1 MSLVLVKRSLA
12 YFAVLVAAM
21 FLHSCATLPQQLE
34 TPEVDIVSVVMGEQQ
49 GLRQM
54 FDVTLAVSNPNGI
67 NLSLVGLNYTL
78 ELEGL
83 DVIKGLA
90 NNIPTIPAY
99 GEQNI
104 NISLGIGLLE
114 GLQFFNKLT
123 QKNDANLNYALQ
135 LNLDTGL
142 PIFGVIPISKK
153 GVLDSQSFSR

>member
-1 MSLVLVKRSLA
+1 MSLLLVKRLSA
-12 YFAVLVAAM
+12 YFAVVVVAMSLYA
-21 FLHSCATLPQQLE
+21 CATLQQQLE

-49 GLRQM
+49 GLTQM

-67 NLSLVGLNYTL
+67 NLNLVGLNYTL
-78 ELEGL
+78 ALEGL
-83 DVIKGLA
+83 DVIKGSA

-104 NISLGIGLLE
+104 NIRLGIGLLE
-114 GLQFFNKLT
+114 GLQFLNKLS

-142 PIFGVIPISKK
+142 PIIGVIPISKK
-153 GVLDSQSFSR
+153 GVLDSQSFAR